1 MTIEAPKNG
10 PHPLPQPNSDTL
22 PWWEGK
28 RRHELLV
35 QECQDCKKL
44 VHPPQPTCPYCRSL
58 EKGWR
63 KSSGKGKVYSWTVIH
78 RPSYPF
84 FADKVPYAVVLVE
97 MEEGFRV
104 TGKFGSPLDQ
114 LRDGLLVKAG
124 FEDVTEEFSLLRFQV
139 AQ

>member
-1 MTIEAPKNG
+1 MALELPKNL
-10 PHPLPQPNSDTL
+10 PHPLPQPNRDTA

-28 RRHELLV
+28 HRHELLV
-35 QECQDCKKL
+35 QECQSCKKL
-44 VHPPQPTCPYCRSL
+44 VHPPQPMCPHCRSL

-78 RPSYPF
+78 RPSYPYF
-84 FADKVPYAVVLVE
+84 MDKVPYAVVLVE

-104 TGKFGSPLDQ
+104 IGKYGSQLDQ
-114 LRDGLLVKAG
+114 LRDGLPVEAS

-139 AQ
+139 AP